1 MKRSEKES
9 FVEDFRDRL
18 EGAPV
23 IYLTDFTGLDVK
35 SMTALRQGLKAS
47 GAEYIVVKNRLARLA
62 LRELELPDLTEVL
75 TGPTGFILGRDD
87 AVEPAKVVTDFAKD
101 HHDRP
106 VFKLGVLDRRIVD
119 PGQIVRLASPP
130 FPGSASRRIGRRTG
144 GAAGLPRDRAG
155 GEASGDGRTAGRPW
169 RQAGEGQLTT
179 PPHLARRG
187 STRNI
192 QPNRRRRPGK

>member
-119 PGQIVRLASPP
+119 PGQIVRLASLP
-130 FPGSASRRIGRRTG
+130 SRDQLL
-144 GAAGLPRDRAG
+144 AGLAAALEGPLGSLATVLEAKLQEMAGLLDALGAKRERD
-155 GEASGDGRTAGRPW
+155 S
-169 RQAGEGQLTT
+169 
-179 PPHLARRG
+179 
-187 STRNI
+187 
-192 QPNRRRRPGK
+192 